1 LLNCRAQ
8 TPSIPKAGAK
18 KVDKES
24 TTGHLTPVETVVAP
38 SELANGFDQPFT
50 CDNHRN
56 LYLQSERFG
65 VSGVRKIKAK
75 GERTVLF
82 QPNANPEFR
91 LDGVGDY
98 ALSPSGELYQFVFS
112 HEITRLCDGLQIR
125 WDL

>member
-1 LLNCRAQ
+1 MVNCRAQ

-50 CDNHRN
+50 CDNHGN

-82 QPNANPEFR
+82 PTQR
-91 LDGVGDY
+91 K
-98 ALSPSGELYQFVFS
+98 S
-112 HEITRLCDGLQIR
+112 
-125 WDL
+125 

>member
-1 LLNCRAQ
+1 MNCRAQ

-24 TTGHLTPVETVVAP
+24 TTGHLTPVETVVAR

-50 CDNHRN
+50 CDNHGN

-82 QPNANPEFR
+82 PTQR
-91 LDGVGDY
+91 K
-98 ALSPSGELYQFVFS
+98 S
-112 HEITRLCDGLQIR
+112 
-125 WDL
+125 